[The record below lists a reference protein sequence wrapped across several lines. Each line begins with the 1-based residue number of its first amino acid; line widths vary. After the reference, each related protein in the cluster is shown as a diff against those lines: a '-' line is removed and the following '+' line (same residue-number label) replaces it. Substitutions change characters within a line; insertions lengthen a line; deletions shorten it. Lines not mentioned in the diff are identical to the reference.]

1 MIKKYKIQLLHK
13 DDLIEEEIIN
23 IIKNNNNISFIHK
36 DVKNIIN
43 NNTYTR
49 ENDEYRFHID
59 FTNNRSLYLLK
70 EKNIA
75 YDIKVH
81 DSYIEMNDDR
91 VILYYHIETNEKP
104 IKIIL
109 ERCD

>member
-1 MIKKYKIQLLHK
+1 MIKKYKIKLLYK
-13 DDLIEEEIIN
+13 DELIEEETIN
-23 IIKNNNNISFIHK
+23 IIKNDNNISFIHK

-49 ENDEYRFHID
+49 ENNEYKFLID
-59 FTNNRSLYLLK
+59 IDNKKSVYLLK
-70 EKNIA
+70 EKNVE
-75 YDIKVH
+75 YDIKVF
-81 DSYIEMNDDR
+81 DSYIEKKDDK
-91 VILYYHIETNEKP
+91 ITIFYHIESNDKP